1 MEAEIVKDTTPVQ
14 GKQEALP
21 PAKQSA
27 RLEKWSYYMG
37 YHGPELS
44 GLVYDHPRFADGD
57 FIYTSRVI
65 MINKEIGIAE
75 TRNTVYILVGK
86 EQEHPAQLS

>member
-1 MEAEIVKDTTPVQ
+1 METEIVKETAPVQ
-14 GKQEALP
+14 HTGESLP

-37 YHGPELS
+37 YFGPELS
-44 GLVYDHPRFADGD
+44 GFVYDHPRFTDGD

-75 TRNTVYILVGK
+75 TLNTVYILVGK
-86 EQEHPAQLS
+86 QEDHPAKIS